1 MKAEEYK
8 GAFGPF
14 LAVVK
19 NEDGLVAMFRHG
31 SSKPIGIHETR
42 LPLIQKHLK
51 DALARTDLPVVGR
64 EDSELTLNE
73 IERAIEEIQAFR
85 PT

>member
-14 LAVVK
+14 LEVV
-19 NEDGLVAMFRHG
+19 ERPDGLAAIFRRG
-31 SSKPIGIHETR
+31 ASAPYAIHETR

-51 DALARTDLPVVGR
+51 EALAKPGISAAGR
-64 EDSELTLNE
+64 EDDELTLAE
-73 IERAIEEIQAFR
+73 IERAIEEVKAFR
-85 PT
+85 PS